1 MTRATPPHGTP
12 FTLDGRVVFITGGAG
27 LLGVR
32 HATAVARAG
41 GTPVIADIR
50 DDAARAVAHDV
61 TTATGRLAHSVHC
74 DVTDEAS
81 VAAAFAAAER
91 AAGQVD
97 VLVNNAA
104 NNPRVESGTGAFER
118 LEQMTR
124 ARWDADIAVGL
135 TGAFLCA
142 KVIGGAMAARGR
154 GTIVNISSEYGII
167 APDQRLYE
175 RHGAAAAEQ
184 PAKPVSYTVAK
195 AGLHGLTIYLATY
208 WGGQGVRTNTLVI
221 GGVEAGQPREFIDR
235 ARDRVPL
242 GRMAAPTDFEGA
254 LVFLCSDASAF
265 MTGAS
270 LVVDGGKSVW

>member
-1 MTRATPPHGTP
+1 MTRPTPSPGAP
-12 FTLDGRVVFITGGAG
+12 FALDGRVVFITGGAG

-81 VAAAFAAAER
+81 VTAAFAAAER
-91 AAGQVD
+91 AAGQVE

-104 NNPRVESGTGAFER
+104 NNPRVESGSGAFER

-124 ARWDADIAVGL
+124 ARWDGDIAVGL

-142 KVIGGAMAARGR
+142 KVIGSAMAARGR
-154 GTIVNISSEYGII
+154 GTIVTISSEYGII

-175 RHGAAAAEQ
+175 RLGAAPAEQ
-184 PAKPVSYTVAK
+184 PAKPVS
-195 AGLHGLTIYLATY
+195 
-208 WGGQGVRTNTLVI
+208 
-221 GGVEAGQPREFIDR
+221 
-235 ARDRVPL
+235 
-242 GRMAAPTDFEGA
+242 
-254 LVFLCSDASAF
+254 
-265 MTGAS
+265 
-270 LVVDGGKSVW
+270 